1 MILLVRTD
9 CSVMRLSSPSSTKRP
24 YSMQNAWCCSMA
36 VLGAT
41 TRSQQAFL
49 LCGTPVHESRISR
62 IGGACL
68 PCQVHTRLTFR
79 TCCAIHSVD
88 LNLEA
93 RESRHPYAARL
104 PSPLHTWSK
113 TPESALRATSNVG
126 VITDG
131 EDEAVSLGTME
142 FRGDVDLK
150 LFQSLLFQAS
160 MMTNCPIPTCFGGK
174 RLNKFFEMQN
184 LLLRTACSD
193 LTVQIAVAWKL
204 EWEE

>member
-1 MILLVRTD
+1 
-9 CSVMRLSSPSSTKRP
+9 
-24 YSMQNAWCCSMA
+24 MQNAWCCSMA

-49 LCGTPVHESRISR
+49 LCGAPVHESRISCV
-62 IGGACL
+62 GATCL
-68 PCQVHTRLTFR
+68 PCQVHTRLTLR
-79 TCCAIHSVD
+79 TCCVTHSVD
-88 LNLEA
+88 LNSEA

-104 PSPLHTWSK
+104 PSPLHTWK

-160 MMTNCPIPTCFGGK
+160 VMMTNRP
-174 RLNKFFEMQN
+174 Q
-184 LLLRTACSD
+184 
-193 LTVQIAVAWKL
+193 
-204 EWEE
+204 